1 MRVAYVCADQGIPVF
16 GRKGCSIHVQEVVR
30 ALVGLGAE
38 VDLFTPRDEGQP
50 PAGLESVRLHP
61 LPIAAQK
68 SPAAREQMDF
78 EANRDLR
85 QALDRE
91 GPFDLVYER
100 YSLWS
105 YEAMAYAQATRV
117 PGLLEIN
124 APLIAEQAHHRV
136 LIDRPRAEWVA
147 HRAFGNAT
155 ALIAVSQEVAA
166 YLRQFPEA
174 EDRVHVVPNGV
185 NPDRFPEGIPPSYP
199 AAPGTFTVGFL
210 GTLKPWH
217 GLETLVNA
225 FDRLYEIVPKVRLLV
240 VGDGPE
246 RPRIEE
252 ELCARG
258 LRGAVHF
265 TGSVDPRQV
274 PGLLASME
282 AAVAPYPNLGEFY
295 FSPLKVYEYMAAGC
309 AVVASRI
316 GQLDGLIE
324 HEVSGLLCA
333 PGDPLELAGA
343 LLRLRGEPALRDR
356 LGQAARAKVRR
367 KHTWDATVQR
377 ILQLAGI
384 ATDEGLPLA
393 IGTAS

>member
-1 MRVAYVCADQGIPVF
+1 MRVAYICTDQGIPVF
-16 GRKGCSIHVQEVVR
+16 GRKGSSIHVQEVVR
-30 ALVGLGAE
+30 ALIGLGAR
-38 VDLFTPRDEGQP
+38 VDLFTPRNEGEP
-50 PAGLESVRLHP
+50 PPGLESVRLHP

-68 SPAAREQMDF
+68 NPAAREQAAF
-78 EANRDLR
+78 TANGDLR
-85 QALDRE
+85 QALERE

-105 YEAMAYAQATRV
+105 HEGMDYAQSARV

-155 ALIAVSQEVAA
+155 ALIAVSEGVAT
-166 YLRQFPEA
+166 YLRQFPHVEG
-174 EDRVHVVPNGV
+174 RVHVVPNGV
-185 NPDRFPEGIPPSYP
+185 NPDRFPEGLPPSCP
-199 AAPGTFTVGFL
+199 GAPGTFTVGFV

-217 GLETLVNA
+217 GLQTLVQA
-225 FDRLYEIVPKVRLLV
+225 FDRLQAIAPAVRLLV

-246 RPRIEE
+246 RSRLEAD
-252 ELCARG
+252 LTARG
-258 LRGAVHF
+258 LQDAVHF
-265 TGSVDPRQV
+265 TGSVDPAEV

-282 AAVAPYPNLGEFY
+282 AAVAPYPNLRDFY

-324 HEVSGLLCA
+324 HEVCGLLCS

-343 LLRLRGEPALRDR
+343 LLRLHAEPALRDR
-356 LGQAARAKVRR
+356 LGQAARAEVRQA
-367 KHTWDATVQR
+367 HTWDATVR
-377 ILQLAGI
+377 RVVQLAGLTPDSGGVP
-384 ATDEGLPLA
+384 ARGA
-393 IGTAS
+393 AS